1 MERVIAKDRWLEVPR
16 SVIERTA
23 HIIGDSSAA
32 ALALKEADSHD
43 GPVRF
48 YQTPN
53 HSLIVE
59 KLPKETTL

>member
-1 MERVIAKDRWLEVPR
+1 MGRVTAKDRWLEVSR
-16 SVIERTA
+16 DVLERTA

-32 ALALKEADSHD
+32 ALALKDAASHD

-48 YQTPN
+48 YQTPQ